1 MRSPSGQQ
9 SHLRYPLT
17 LLFGSPG
24 KVRVLRVLGDGLSSS
39 TTQIASAAG
48 LTPQGARLV
57 LDVLTAQGVV
67 TVKGSARTQLFEL
80 APVHPYRH
88 AILERL
94 KAESSA
100 WEDVVIRLR
109 DRLNLRPGAKTAWLY
124 GSVARGDDTPA
135 SDIDLALLVS
145 SHTVGDN
152 VREDVMPIE
161 DELKVRVSV
170 TALTAQELAALG
182 EGDIWW
188 SDLVRDARVLKGGRP
203 EAAMKTARRSLA
215 A

>member
-1 MRSPSGQQ
+1 M
-9 SHLRYPLT
+9 
-17 LLFGSPG
+17 
-24 KVRVLRVLGDGLSSS
+24 
-39 TTQIASAAG
+39 
-48 LTPQGARLV
+48 
-57 LDVLTAQGVV
+57 
-67 TVKGSARTQLFEL
+67 
-80 APVHPYRH
+80 
-88 AILERL
+88 ERF

-109 DRLNLRPGAKTAWLY
+109 DRLNQPKCVKVAWLY

-145 SHTVGDN
+145 THTVGDN